1 MEPLRRSPSKPIW
14 HSRADHAIS
23 LVEKDNCCIPQDYL
37 VKYGILTNIET
48 SGTIKRLLDQYD
60 LKDIRSEQLYTSV
73 QKDDNTHK
81 IFYFINPLLFK
92 FILIRSKNTMVYAK
106 YYLLLEMCIKYY
118 NDYYQLKLKK
128 RIEED
133 NKIKLL
139 LLTESETLD
148 NFTIYRCDQDTLYVR
163 KNPHGKGLIYTH
175 HDYEEYPYA
184 LINGSNKN
192 VAKII
197 KLCNIKENNK
207 VIRLKCPSYNNF
219 IKKIREIMSDK
230 FERKITEY
238 EDCADDNTSRTSVTR
253 FFKLNNIIEDEFIK
267 ELNKIH
273 VSRGIQNEH

>member
-1 MEPLRRSPSKPIW
+1 MVNVSRTADEREQIIYVLHPI
-14 HSRADHAIS
+14 
-23 LVEKDNCCIPQDYL
+23 
-37 VKYGILTNIET
+37 
-48 SGTIKRLLDQYD
+48 
-60 LKDIRSEQLYTSV
+60 
-73 QKDDNTHK
+73 
-81 IFYFINPLLFK
+81 IFK
-92 FILIRSKNTMVYAK
+92 KILIRSRNTDKFAN